1 MYYPPRSKDWLAH
14 KLLLFSSRSAAAVSA
29 SVLVLAIAVVTL
41 ESLPAIRDIGL
52 WRMLSDESWH
62 PSSDSFG
69 LAPMLLG
76 TVLVTVLAIV
86 IAAPLAVVSAVFRQF
101 YAPRALGGIYR
112 RLIELLAGIP
122 SVVFGLWGL
131 TVLVPLISRIEP
143 PGASLLA
150 ASLVLALMILPTI
163 ELISAT
169 ALADVPHHHYLAARA
184 LGLSREQAVWKV
196 VMPSAV
202 SGICA
207 GTILG
212 VARAAGETMAVMMV
226 AGNVVQVPD
235 SVFAPVRTLSA
246 NIALE
251 VAYAVDLHRASL
263 FASGLIM
270 IIMTLFAFCCAEAI
284 AHSRKSYRVGRA

>member
-1 MYYPPRSKDWLAH
+1 MAG
-14 KLLLFSSRSAAAVSA
+14 KLLLFVSRNAAAASA
-29 SVLVLAIAVVTL
+29 SVLLLTIGVVAL
-41 ESLPAIRDIGL
+41 ESLPAIRGIGL
-52 WRMLSDESWH
+52 WRMLTDESWH
-62 PSSDSFG
+62 LSSDKFG
-69 LAPMLLG
+69 LAPMLIG
-76 TVLVTVLAIV
+76 TCLVTLLAAA
-86 IAAPLAVVSAVFRQF
+86 IATPLAVASAVFRLF
-101 YAPRALGGIYR
+101 YAPRLMEATYR

-131 TVLVPLISRIEP
+131 TVLVPVISRIEP

-163 ELISAT
+163 ELISGS
-169 ALADVPHHHYLAARA
+169 ALASVPDHYYLGARA
-184 LGLSREQAVWKV
+184 LGLAKEQAIWKV
-196 VMPSAV
+196 VMPSAL
-202 SGICA
+202 SGVCA

-226 AGNVVQVPD
+226 AGNVVQIPD
-235 SVFAPVRTLSA
+235 SWFQPVRTLSA

-270 IIMTLFAFCCAEAI
+270 IVMTLLAFGCAEFI
-284 AHSRKSYRVGRA
+284 AHSRKPYDVDRT